1 MEVSMAQQKPER
13 SSQPEEDYR
22 YVRRHHHGA
31 ISGIGAGVFLLLLG
45 ILLFLANQGILAWD
59 KWWQFLIIGVGII
72 LLVDSLIRYQKD
84 STREIRIGRL
94 VAAII
99 LIGVGIAFLVGNAA
113 WWPLV
118 IILVGVAII
127 VGGLLRR
134 GRNRAE

>member
-1 MEVSMAQQKPER
+1 MEVNMAEQKPEQ

-22 YVRRHHHGA
+22 HGRRHHHGG
-31 ISGIGAGVFLLLLG
+31 ISGIGVGVFLLLLG

-59 KWWQFLIIGVGII
+59 KWWQFLIIGIGLI
-72 LLVDSLIRYQKD
+72 LIVDSLIRYQRD
-84 STREIRIGRL
+84 SVREIRIGRL
-94 VAAII
+94 IAAII

-113 WWPLV
+113 WWPLI

-134 GRNRAE
+134 GRSKP